1 MTERGADEPRERIL
15 DTLRR
20 RVLRG
25 IQAGALREGDR
36 LPSARELAPEFG
48 VDYRVVVAAYRE
60 LAQEGLVELR
70 PRGGVYV
77 AARGA
82 GDAGIPP
89 LPERWLA
96 EVLAQGL
103 AREIPGPDLHEWL
116 RRCTETLRLRALVV
130 ATTEDQ
136 LFGLCR
142 ELQDDFGFEAEA
154 ISADELRAMPA
165 PPLSLRRADLI
176 VTTAAHAQW
185 VSVLGDR
192 LEKHVTVIDVRADL
206 VIGEWSLLLRQPVY
220 AVVVSPEFEA
230 MLRRFFAG
238 VAGVENLRV
247 VVIGRDDLTTIPADA
262 PTYVTRAAR
271 RALGDTPVRGRILPA
286 SRTISLDSAREIFA
300 FIVRA
305 NVDAVTRPRR

>member
-1 MTERGADEPRERIL
+1 
-15 DTLRR
+15 
-20 RVLRG
+20 VLRG

-60 LAQEGLVELR
+60 LADEGLVALR

-77 AARGA
+77 ATQRV

-89 LPERWLA
+89 LPERWFA
-96 EVLAQGL
+96 ELLAQGL

-116 RRCTETLRLRALVV
+116 RRCTDTLRLRALVV

-136 LFGLCR
+136 LLGLCR
-142 ELQDDFGFEAEA
+142 ELQDDFGFEADG
-154 ISADELRAMPA
+154 ISADALREMPA

-176 VTTAAHAQW
+176 VTTAAHAEW
-185 VSVLGDR
+185 VGALGER
-192 LEKHVTVIDVRADL
+192 LQKTVTVIDVWADL
-206 VIGEWSLLLRQPVY
+206 VIGEWSLLLRRSVY

-247 VVIGRDDLTTIPADA
+247 VVLGRDDLTTIPVDA
-262 PTYVTRAAR
+262 PTYVTQAAR
-271 RALGDTPVRGRILPA
+271 RALGDTPVQGRILPA
-286 SRTISLDSAREIFA
+286 SRTISSDSAREIFA

-305 NVDAVTRPRR
+305 NAEAVVRPRR